1 MELSRVDGE
10 SAPVYSKKSRNL
22 LSLSMIFLSNK
33 SKENFISFSLVYPLR
48 SLNLVSGL
56 DFSCTLTK
64 SSSQKQSSTTRG
76 RKVGQRGGEVAS
88 EATALWRTFVL
99 PVISPRHLS
108 SSAPSPLAPPDFPS
122 FTCVVSSL
130 RDPWV
135 LPLHY
140 CGQCHLLSQVL
151 EEKQTEEALE
161 ILAGPM
167 VKTNLTTELTRDSH
181 GRRE

>member
-1 MELSRVDGE
+1 
-10 SAPVYSKKSRNL
+10 
-22 LSLSMIFLSNK
+22 MIFLSNK
-33 SKENFISFSLVYPLR
+33 SKENFISFFLVYPLR

-76 RKVGQRGGEVAS
+76 RKVAS
-88 EATALWRTFVL
+88 EEGRWPQKPRLCGGRL
-99 PVISPRHLS
+99 SCLVISPRHLS
-108 SSAPSPLAPPDFPS
+108 SLAPSPLAPPDFPS

-140 CGQCHLLSQVL
+140 CGQCHLLSHVL

-161 ILAGPM
+161 ILAGPV

>member
-1 MELSRVDGE
+1 M
-10 SAPVYSKKSRNL
+10 
-22 LSLSMIFLSNK
+22 
-33 SKENFISFSLVYPLR
+33 
-48 SLNLVSGL
+48 
-56 DFSCTLTK
+56 
-64 SSSQKQSSTTRG
+64 
-76 RKVGQRGGEVAS
+76 
-88 EATALWRTFVL
+88 
-99 PVISPRHLS
+99 
-108 SSAPSPLAPPDFPS
+108 
-122 FTCVVSSL
+122 
-130 RDPWV
+130 